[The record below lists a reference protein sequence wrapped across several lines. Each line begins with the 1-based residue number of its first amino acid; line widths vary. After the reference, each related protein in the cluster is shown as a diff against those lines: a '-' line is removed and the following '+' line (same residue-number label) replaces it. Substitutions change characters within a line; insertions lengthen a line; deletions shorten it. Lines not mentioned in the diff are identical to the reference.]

1 MAATPSAPAKARP
14 GTSATTA
21 PTQFIKTRL
30 ETYAYRRFGGG
41 SAPPL
46 VCLQHF
52 TGTLD
57 NWDPAVTD
65 PLARGREIILFE
77 SAGLGRST
85 GEVPT
90 TIAGM
95 TAHFL
100 AFADALGLAKVDV
113 LGFSLGGMVAQQA
126 ALEPPSLIRTM
137 LLVGAA

>member
-1 MAATPSAPAKARP
+1 MTATPTMPAKGSP
-14 GTSATTA
+14 GASASTA
-21 PTQFIKTRL
+21 PTQFIATRL

-65 PLARGREIILFE
+65 PLAQGREIILFE

-95 TAHFL
+95 ADHFL
-100 AFADALGLAKVDV
+100 AFAEALGLTQVDV
-113 LGFSLGGMVAQQA
+113 LGFSLG
-126 ALEPPSLIRTM
+126 
-137 LLVGAA
+137 